1 MVKILTEE
9 KDAFG
14 HCLYDHQKGQET
26 YQIVER
32 DDGHIDVVPA
42 DRYFAEF
49 EDWPKHQ
56 REAME
61 YVEGRVLDIGCGA
74 GKHALY
80 LQNQDYQVT
89 GIDISP
95 LAVEV
100 SEKRGLKDAR
110 IMDIKKVDEHFDDI
124 DTVLMLGNNFGLF
137 GGKDRAELLLK
148 KLKNA
153 TSEDCTIIAESM
165 DPHETEKDYHLE
177 YHKKN
182 LQKGRLPGRLV
193 IRSRNKKYA
202 TPWFDY
208 LLVSQKEMREVLE
221 NTDWDVKKTIDGE
234 GRYICLIE
242 KGKKDNYV

>member
-1 MVKILTEE
+1 MVKILIDEE
-9 KDAFG
+9 DAFG
-14 HCLYDHQKGQET
+14 HCLHDYQKGEES

-32 DDGHIDVVPA
+32 DDGHIDVVPVE
-42 DRYFAEF
+42 RYFREYK
-49 EDWPKHQ
+49 DWPRHQ
-56 REAME
+56 RGAME
-61 YVEGRVLDIGCGA
+61 YVDGRVLDIGCGA

-80 LQNQDYQVT
+80 LQNNDHEVT

-95 LAVEV
+95 LVVEV
-100 SEKRGLKDAR
+100 SENRGLKDAR
-110 IMDIKKVDEHFDDI
+110 VMALKEVDEHFDDI
-124 DTVLMLGNNFGLF
+124 DTVLMLGNNFGLL
-137 GGKDRAELLLK
+137 GGKDRAEVLLE
-148 KLKNA
+148 KLKRT

-165 DPHETEKDYHLE
+165 NPHDTEKDYHLE

-193 IRSRNKKYA
+193 IRCRYKKYA

-221 NTDWDVKKTIDGE
+221 DTGREVKQTLDGE

-242 KGKKDNYV
+242 KK

>member
-61 YVEGRVLDIGCGA
+61 YVDGKVLDIGCGA

-80 LQNQDYQVT
+80 LQNQGYEVT

-110 IMDIKKVDEHFDDI
+110 MMDIKMVDERFDDI

-137 GGKDRAELLLK
+137 RGKDRAELLLEN
-148 KLKNA
+148 LKRA
-153 TSEDCTIIAESM
+153 ISEDCTIIAESM
-165 DPHETEKDYHLE
+165 NPHETEKDYHLE
-177 YHKKN
+177 YHEKN
-182 LQKGRLPGRLV
+182 IQKGRLPDYVV
-193 IRSRNKKYA
+193 IRSRYKMFA
-202 TPWFDY
+202 TP
-208 LLVSQKEMREVLE
+208 
-221 NTDWDVKKTIDGE
+221 
-234 GRYICLIE
+234 
-242 KGKKDNYV
+242 